1 MINQNNQGRVLLRL
15 PNRHYKYKL
24 MLKRRIYPEEAK
36 AYFGISTDKAL
47 RKRERSGLKVRKD
60 KGSNRKYYYE
70 EDIIKFTE
78 M

>member
-1 MINQNNQGRVLLRL
+1 
-15 PNRHYKYKL
+15 

-36 AYFGISTDKAL
+36 AYFGITSDGAL
-47 RKRERSGLKVRKD
+47 RKREIEGLKVRKD

-70 EDIIKFTE
+70 EDLINFTE